1 MALARIFF
9 GGTLRR
15 WLRTPREQRAAN
27 WQHTL
32 SEERAA
38 RWLARCM
45 HAASAASAV
54 DAVMHAAAP
63 GLSVL
68 GPRCASEMDASTSAP
83 GTSEG
88 KRRVRPAGAAAR
100 LAASP
105 KAQTFA
111 VAIRRA
117 NPDWDQAQVD
127 RAVSTILNTDD
138 AGAQRE
144 ILLAITA
151 SDEEWAAERAARGGD
166 ASSSGA
172 CEWEGSPPP
181 LWARRGVGDMD
192 SLVRED
198 VGCPSRC

>member
-1 MALARIFF
+1 M
-9 GGTLRR
+9 
-15 WLRTPREQRAAN
+15 P
-27 WQHTL
+27 
-32 SEERAA
+32 
-38 RWLARCM
+38 
-45 HAASAASAV
+45 AV
-54 DAVMHAAAP
+54 VL
-63 GLSVL
+63 GQSVL
-68 GPRCASEMDASTSAP
+68 GPRCASEMDASSAP

-105 KAQTFA
+105 KAQTLA

-151 SDEEWAAERAARGGD
+151 SDERSGPRSARLVVETRRALE
-166 ASSSGA
+166 A

>member
-1 MALARIFF
+1 ML
-9 GGTLRR
+9 G
-15 WLRTPREQRAAN
+15 Q
-27 WQHTL
+27 
-32 SEERAA
+32 
-38 RWLARCM
+38 
-45 HAASAASAV
+45 
-54 DAVMHAAAP
+54 
-63 GLSVL
+63 SVL
-68 GPRCASEMDASTSAP
+68 GPRCASEMDASSAP

-166 ASSSGA
+166 ASSSG
-172 CEWEGSPPP
+172 
-181 LWARRGVGDMD
+181 GV
-192 SLVRED
+192 
-198 VGCPSRC
+198 